1 MCCALRYSRPPS
13 STPAQS
19 DPGGRS
25 RPRPRASRRR
35 PRRPVS
41 HVPAAAQG
49 HPGVAWHGARLRAG
63 GLKRSIGLSV
73 LSVEELTEVLGVA
86 TDSPVVSQVQF
97 SPVRVPAR
105 PLRRL
110 RLAVHR
116 LGGLHP
122 AGHRRAS
129 RRPDCRQGGGAVR
142 ARPGAGAPLLEPSAR
157 RCRDPGVPIATGSG
171 TTLGCR
177 VSDEDLS

>member
-1 MCCALRYSRPPS
+1 MCCALRYSRQPS
-13 STPAQS
+13 STSAQS
-19 DPGGRS
+19 DPGGRR
-25 RPRPRASRRR
+25 RPRPRVSRRR

-41 HVPAAAQG
+41 RVPAAAQG

-86 TDSPVVSQVQF
+86 TDSPVSQVRF
-97 SPVRVPAR
+97 SPVRVLAR
-105 PLRRL
+105 PVRRL

-122 AGHRRAS
+122 ARHRRAS

-142 ARPGAGAPLLEPSAR
+142 ARLGAGAPLLEPSAR
-157 RCRDPGVPIATGSG
+157 RGRDPGVPIATGSG